1 MTARQYFS
9 RRRALQLMGGITGGL
24 LLHACNNQNGNNRS
38 GSNSGTTSISLAGSI
53 WIGLTPMF
61 IAQEKGFFAEKNL
74 TIDFLGFDTT
84 ADSNAAFLADQVNA
98 AAPVSS
104 EVISLAAK
112 DKNFRIVLVED
123 LSVGGD
129 GILADKKIASIE
141 DFKGKQ
147 IAVEK
152 GTVSYFF
159 LLQVLQDFGLSAS
172 DVNFLNADPSSAAAA
187 YQANNVDI
195 AVTYAPYLNQ
205 ANEARSNGRI
215 IYDSSQKPTAI
226 TDVYVFETEF
236 IENNPQAVQGFVDGV
251 FQGIEFLENNPDE
264 GLEIAA
270 RKLQITPDALAA
282 DLKGIE
288 LPKAQRNLEI
298 LSNPESDVYLGK
310 SLNTLAQLVAEQGEV
325 QNIPTDMDQF
335 LEPRFVEAA
344 VNG

>member
-1 MTARQYFS
+1 MASGQYFS
-9 RRRALQLMGGITGGL
+9 RRRALQLMGGVAGGL
-24 LLHACNNQNGNNRS
+24 LLHACNNQSGNNGS
-38 GSNSGTTSISLAGSI
+38 GSNSGTTSISLAGPI

-61 IAQEKGFFAEKNL
+61 IAREKGFFAEKNL
-74 TIDFLGFDTT
+74 VVDFLGFDTN
-84 ADSNAAFLADQVNA
+84 ADYMAAFLADQVNA
-98 AAPVSS
+98 AAPVTS
-104 EVISLAAK
+104 EAVSLAAQ

-129 GILADKKIASIE
+129 GILADNKIASVE

-159 LLQVLQDFGLSAS
+159 LLQVLQDFGLSES
-172 DVNFLNADPSSAAAA
+172 DITLLNADPSAAAAA

-195 AVTYAPYLNQ
+195 AVTYAPYLGQ

-226 TDVYVFETEF
+226 TDVYVFDTEF
-236 IENNPQAVQGFVDGV
+236 IENNPQAVQGFVDGI

-288 LPKAQRNLEI
+288 LPKAQKNLEI
-298 LSNPESDVYLGK
+298 LSNRESNIYLGK

-325 QNIPTDMDQF
+325 QNIPDMEQF
-335 LEPRFVEAA
+335 LEPRFVEAV